1 MEHVQKKL
9 DVSQRL
15 ACRVLGQY
23 RSAQRYEH
31 RLPNKDRDLTEKIRR
46 LAAEYPR
53 FGYRRIAALLRR
65 EGVSV
70 NVKRVHRI
78 WKCEKLEV
86 VRKKLKPRRK
96 AHGRNSVTRLKPE
109 YSGHVW
115 SYDFVHGRT
124 EDGRKLRFLTVVDE
138 FTREALAIEVGRS
151 FGAKKVVATLRKVT
165 LVRGFPDHLRSDNGG
180 EFVAEVVK
188 AWLTKAGVNTLFI
201 DPGSPWQNAYIES
214 FNGKFR
220 DEFLDRDLPP
230 KFGPGV
236 V

>member
-1 MEHVQKKL
+1 M
-9 DVSQRL
+9 
-15 ACRVLGQY
+15 
-23 RSAQRYEH
+23 
-31 RLPNKDRDLTEKIRR
+31 
-46 LAAEYPR
+46 
-53 FGYRRIAALLRR
+53 
-65 EGVSV
+65 SV

-220 DEFLDRDLPP
+220 DEFLDRELLGSLLEAQVFTEDWRTYYNWKRPHSSLNYQTPAE
-230 KFGPGV
+230 FAAGWGREG
-236 V
+236 